1 MVFTLCSHDKFVCP
15 KISQVTGGSS
25 KNGHEQLDGDYR
37 YDHGHR
43 TNPSCLRGLYA
54 SLRLEFVGRSLSVL
68 KLWSLLLYMVCI
80 GWFGGSFCWETPIPR
95 NFFEN
100 SFVSC
105 YVLPVV
111 QRRPFSWLTSTQA
124 RTISHQTFVAHDV
137 LGGWGGVKRGDSV
150 S

>member
-1 MVFTLCSHDKFVCP
+1 MVFTVCSHDKFVCP

-68 KLWSLLLYMVCI
+68 KLWNLLLYMVCI
-80 GWFGGSFCWETPIPR
+80 GWFGGFLLLR
-95 NFFEN
+95 NTNPSKLLRKFFRFLLR
-100 SFVSC
+100 STC
-105 YVLPVV
+105 GAAA
-111 QRRPFSWLTSTQA
+111 PFFLADVHTSQNYLSPDFRCTWCSWGL
-124 RTISHQTFVAHDV
+124 
-137 LGGWGGVKRGDSV
+137 GWGEEGR
-150 S
+150 